1 MNWCVKV
8 WNRFPSSCKLCD
20 FSKSFFIGSLFR
32 SFSALNAVVTSFFFR
47 SFVLPFSAKCIAHG
61 RLYMCVWCL
70 FVTLWLCS
78 LQTTKRISFF
88 AVQSISFSIGY
99 ISIFCECVCMLS
111 HWSSESVPS
120 NYEIYMLKIESKR
133 KAIEHKT
140 ENYVYRL
147 YFGIKMNEWKNWFRG
162 VHTISHWNIILTKH
176 YR

>member
-32 SFSALNAVVTSFFFR
+32 SVSALNAVVTSFFFVR

-120 NYEIYMLKIESKR
+120 NYEIYMLKIERAREKALSTKQRIMYIGFISGSKW
-133 KAIEHKT
+133 
-140 ENYVYRL
+140 
-147 YFGIKMNEWKNWFRG
+147 MNERIGFG
-162 VHTISHWNIILTKH
+162 AFTLFHTGI
-176 YR
+176 